1 MNLIGSQGMATR
13 RTPGGSHWSD
23 VRREPFVSV
32 QYTFA
37 NTICLMAASRDRIS
51 SVTRRRIADSI
62 ALSKVPWAGQMAE
75 PDFLARIYDLRSMP
89 STDSRYLNAFED
101 IYQHQ
106 VRNYDWG
113 DGWVFTDARFNLL
126 HAHDD
131 EFLGLLVEML
141 HPIVR
146 PDEAEVAGLL
156 ADFNEMLR
164 IDGFELYA
172 RDWISGHAVYGWRR
186 TDAFHG
192 SSPELRLHER
202 PLTDPVVLQ
211 EHLTRIRDG
220 LVADP
225 AATISSCKSLL
236 ESLFKIVLDQSSVDY
251 PRADDVPQ
259 LYRKVAD
266 LLALSV
272 ESVPASARGSEASQK
287 ILRTLVTTVGTLAEL
302 RNELGIDHG
311 KSERS
316 AALARHARL
325 ALNATVTVAEF
336 ILDTWQD
343 RLDSGRLNGPA

>member
-1 MNLIGSQGMATR
+1 MA
-13 RTPGGSHWSD
+13 
-23 VRREPFVSV
+23 VS
-32 QYTFA
+32 
-37 NTICLMAASRDRIS
+37 RHRIS
-51 SVTRRRIADSI
+51 SAARQKMADSI
-62 ALSKVPWAGQMAE
+62 ALSKVPWAGHLDE
-75 PDFLARIYDLRSMP
+75 PDFLARIYDLRNMR
-89 STDSRYLNAFED
+89 STDHRYSNAFDD

-106 VRNYDWG
+106 VKNCDWG
-113 DGWVFTDARFNLL
+113 GGGGWVFTDARFNLL
-126 HAHDD
+126 HAEDD
-131 EFLGLLVEML
+131 EFLRLLAEML

-146 PDEAEVAGLL
+146 PDEAEVAELL
-156 ADFNEMLR
+156 TDFNEMLR
-164 IDGFELYA
+164 VDGFALYA
-172 RDWISGHAVYGWRR
+172 KDWISGHAVYGWQR
-186 TDAFHG
+186 TDTFHG
-192 SSPELRLHER
+192 SSPELRLDER

-266 LLALSV
+266 LLALSA

-343 RLDSGRLNGPA
+343 RIDSGQLKGPA

>member
-1 MNLIGSQGMATR
+1 MT
-13 RTPGGSHWSD
+13 
-23 VRREPFVSV
+23 
-32 QYTFA
+32 
-37 NTICLMAASRDRIS
+37 ASRHRIS
-51 SVTRRRIADSI
+51 AVTRRRVTDSI
-62 ALSKVPWAGQMAE
+62 ALSTVPWAGNLDE
-75 PDFLARIYDLRSMP
+75 PDFLSRIYDLKNMP
-89 STDSRYLNAFED
+89 STDSRYSNAFDD

-113 DGWVFTDARFNLL
+113 DGWVFNDSRFNVL
-126 HAHDD
+126 HSDDD
-131 EFLGLLVEML
+131 EFLRLLAEML

-146 PDEAEVAGLL
+146 PDEAEVSELL
-156 ADFNEMLR
+156 TEFNGMLQ
-164 IDGFELYA
+164 IDGFALYA
-172 RDWISGHAVYGWRR
+172 KDWISGHAVYGWKR

-211 EHLTRIRDG
+211 QHLTRIRDG
-220 LVADP
+220 LVTDP
-225 AATISSCKSLL
+225 AATISACKSLL

-266 LLALSV
+266 LLSLSA
-272 ESVPASARGSEASQK
+272 ESVPASVRGSEASQK

-311 KSERS
+311 KSERT

-343 RLDSGRLNGPA
+343 RLDSGQLHRHAGEE

>member
-1 MNLIGSQGMATR
+1 
-13 RTPGGSHWSD
+13 
-23 VRREPFVSV
+23 
-32 QYTFA
+32 
-37 NTICLMAASRDRIS
+37 MAASRHRIS
-51 SVTRRRIADSI
+51 SVTRRKMADSI
-62 ALSKVPWAGQMAE
+62 ALSKVPWAGHLDE
-75 PDFLARIYDLRSMP
+75 PDFLARMYDLRSMP
-89 STDSRYLNAFED
+89 STDSRYSNAFDD

-126 HAHDD
+126 HADDD
-131 EFLGLLVEML
+131 EFLRLLAEML

-146 PDEAEVAGLL
+146 ADEAEAAELL

-164 IDGFELYA
+164 FDGFELYA
-172 RDWISGHAVYGWRR
+172 TDWISGHAVYGWRR

-220 LVADP
+220 LVVDP

-343 RLDSGRLNGPA
+343 RLDSGRLKGPA

>member
-1 MNLIGSQGMATR
+1 
-13 RTPGGSHWSD
+13 
-23 VRREPFVSV
+23 
-32 QYTFA
+32 
-37 NTICLMAASRDRIS
+37 
-51 SVTRRRIADSI
+51 
-62 ALSKVPWAGQMAE
+62 
-75 PDFLARIYDLRSMP
+75 
-89 STDSRYLNAFED
+89 
-101 IYQHQ
+101 
-106 VRNYDWG
+106 
-113 DGWVFTDARFNLL
+113 
-126 HAHDD
+126 
-131 EFLGLLVEML
+131 ML

-146 PDEAEVAGLL
+146 SDEAEVAGLL
-156 ADFNEMLR
+156 AAFNEMLR

-172 RDWISGHAVYGWRR
+172 MDWISGHAVYCWRR
-186 TDAFHG
+186 TEAFHG
-192 SSPELRLHER
+192 SSPELRLRER
-202 PLTDPVVLQ
+202 PLTDPVFLE

-220 LVADP
+220 LVVDP

-236 ESLFKIVLDQSSVDY
+236 ESLFKIVLYQSSVDY
-251 PRADDVPQ
+251 PRADDVPR

-266 LLALSV
+266 LLALSA

>member
-1 MNLIGSQGMATR
+1 MFRSSLALATNICRMA
-13 RTPGGSHWSD
+13 
-23 VRREPFVSV
+23 VSRH
-32 QYTFA
+32 Q
-37 NTICLMAASRDRIS
+37 IS
-51 SVTRRRIADSI
+51 SVTRRKIADSV
-62 ALSKVPWAGQMAE
+62 ALSKMPWAGRLEE
-75 PDFLARIYDLRSMP
+75 PSFLARIYDLQKMP
-89 STDSRYLNAFED
+89 STDTRYPNAFDD

-106 VRNYDWG
+106 VRNNDWG

-126 HAHDD
+126 HADDD
-131 EFLGLLVEML
+131 EFLRLLAEML
-141 HPIVR
+141 HPMVR
-146 PDEAEVAGLL
+146 PDEAEVAELL
-156 ADFNEMLR
+156 AGFNGMLR
-164 IDGFELYA
+164 VDGVELYA
-172 RDWISGHAVYGWRR
+172 KDWISGHAVYGWRR

-192 SSPELRLHER
+192 SSPELRLSER

-236 ESLFKIVLDQSSVDY
+236 ESLFKMVLDRSAVKYS
-251 PRADDVPQ
+251 RTDDVPQ
-259 LYRKVAD
+259 LYRKVAE
-266 LLALSV
+266 LLELNA

-343 RLDSGRLNGPA
+343 RLDSGKLNGLT